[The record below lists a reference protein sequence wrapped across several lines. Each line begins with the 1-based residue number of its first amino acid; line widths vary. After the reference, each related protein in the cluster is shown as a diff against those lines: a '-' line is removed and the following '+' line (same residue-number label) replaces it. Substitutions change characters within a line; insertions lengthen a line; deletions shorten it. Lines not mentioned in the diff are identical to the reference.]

1 MANPRMTIIGLGL
14 TGTSLGLALMQSGT
28 ALEIVGH
35 DKEPVVAQ
43 EARRRNAVHRIEWN
57 LYKACEGASMLVL
70 TIPFDQA
77 VETLELLREDIPP
90 ATMVLV
96 LSSVFKPVLQLFAEK
111 LPSHANAV
119 VGQVI
124 LNGVGVE
131 LTPQANLLQK
141 AVFCLASGPTT
152 NPSALQL
159 ASDFA
164 ESTGA
169 TPLFVDPDEHD
180 GIVAVVESLPRLV
193 GAMLLH
199 MAAGSPGW
207 TEAQRMVGVAFAR
220 ATQFDRSAQGLYAE
234 LMANRAN
241 ILQRLDQLATTLA
254 AWRAW
259 LAAEVNETGEHPL
272 LTALNDAEA
281 ERLTWESH
289 ALRHDWEPSSAKPT
303 AQASPGMLR
312 QMFLGGWRSGRKPR
326 DEEKR

>member
-152 NPSALQL
+152 NSSALQL

-241 ILQRLDQLATTLA
+241 VLQRLDQLATTLA